1 MRSWNLIY
9 SVGLMRVS
17 SNFVFKKRDIL
28 NYLIFQEFSKKSQN
42 PTNSKFVDLSRHLQ
56 DKLREL
62 QEFKIVKIRFPKNNS
77 QETPFSHKNFPP
89 QIRKF
94 YHFIQK
100 KNRKIWTKE
109 KQLIQVNFIIFSKKN
124 KKFVKENF
132 PRKENII
139 NYDSNNIYI
148 SFLSW
153 NQMMFLPSFLFQ
165 GFMGKV
171 YKKPFDFWFFVFWDF
186 RKFHFF

>member
-1 MRSWNLIY
+1 
-9 SVGLMRVS
+9 MRVS

-100 KNRKIWTKE
+100 KNRKI
-109 KQLIQVNFIIFSKKN
+109 
-124 KKFVKENF
+124 
-132 PRKENII
+132 
-139 NYDSNNIYI
+139 
-148 SFLSW
+148 
-153 NQMMFLPSFLFQ
+153 
-165 GFMGKV
+165 
-171 YKKPFDFWFFVFWDF
+171 
-186 RKFHFF
+186 